1 MSIEIKISK
10 KRISYKKAMLFLNKR
25 VDEVKN
31 GKKRELLWILEHPT
45 TYTAGVSFNQ
55 KEILDKKIEIV
66 QSNRGGKI
74 TLHNPGQKIIYFVIN
89 LNNRKILNGILEAV
103 GILNNNGTDQNLSD
117 MVLRSID
124 KIDRLGLLGVKDLL
138 GKGRRDDS
146 GDFTSGANLNN
157 AQIDHILQ
165 FVNMKQENNIKTLSN
180 LKNLVGNSSTGNQ
193 GIREIEQILELSEAA
208 GIFEDR
214 IRVSPST
221 VRGLGYYTGP
231 VYEVELT
238 EKIENEDGT
247 VNEIGSVAGGGR
259 YDDLIKRFTGQV
271 IPATGFSLG
280 VDRLLFALNQIKS
293 QQETYEKGPI
303 IITIMEKDKLSEYQ
317 KIVIELRN
325 AGIKSE
331 LYQGN
336 PKDLGR
342 QLKYADKRGSKFVII
357 MGSNELNR
365 GVVLIKDLELG
376 SRISSQIKSHKEW
389 KDQPAQVEISRE
401 KLIDYITKLP
411 K

>member
-1 MSIEIKISK
+1 M
-10 KRISYKKAMLFLNKR
+10 
-25 VDEVKN
+25 
-31 GKKRELLWILEHPT
+31 
-45 TYTAGVSFNQ
+45 
-55 KEILDKKIEIV
+55 
-66 QSNRGGKI
+66 
-74 TLHNPGQKIIYFVIN
+74 
-89 LNNRKILNGILEAV
+89 
-103 GILNNNGTDQNLSD
+103 
-117 MVLRSID
+117 
-124 KIDRLGLLGVKDLL
+124 
-138 GKGRRDDS
+138 
-146 GDFTSGANLNN
+146 
-157 AQIDHILQ
+157 
-165 FVNMKQENNIKTLSN
+165 
-180 LKNLVGNSSTGNQ
+180 
-193 GIREIEQILELSEAA
+193 
-208 GIFEDR
+208 
-214 IRVSPST
+214 SPST

-293 QQETYEKGPI
+293 KAETDKKGPI

-317 KIVIELRN
+317 KIVIELRT

-342 QLKYADKRGSKFVII
+342 QLKYADKRGSKFAII
-357 MGSNELNR
+357 MGSNEFNR
-365 GVVLIKDLELG
+365 GVVQIKDLELG
-376 SRISSQIKSHKEW
+376 SRISSQIKSHEEW

-401 KLIDYITKLP
+401 KLIDYIINYP
-411 K
+411 NNF